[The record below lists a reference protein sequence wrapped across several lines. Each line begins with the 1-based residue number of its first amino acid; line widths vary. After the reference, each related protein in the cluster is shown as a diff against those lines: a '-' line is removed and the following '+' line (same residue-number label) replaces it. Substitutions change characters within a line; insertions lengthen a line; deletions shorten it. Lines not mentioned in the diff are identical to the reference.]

1 MRGALFDARRRHD
14 ASIAPKRLSELLNE
28 SARQTAYIA
37 PGSPWE
43 NGFTESFNA
52 RLQDELRDLLHAAG
66 SSDHHRKL
74 AASLQHRPPACLSR
88 LQATRTGG
96 LRAGIIRVAGCA
108 TPTGSAGHAGVT
120 ASSQLTFHLDHSMQA
135 GHCNSRFWLVGWVVW
150 NCCHEMDWARV
161 RVAKSGP
168 QLDQL
173 LVSEAQKKLV
183 NI

>member
-1 MRGALFDARRRHD
+1 
-14 ASIAPKRLSELLNE
+14 
-28 SARQTAYIA
+28 
-37 PGSPWE
+37 
-43 NGFTESFNA
+43 
-52 RLQDELRDLLHAAG
+52 
-66 SSDHHRKL
+66 
-74 AASLQHRPPACLSR
+74 
-88 LQATRTGG
+88 
-96 LRAGIIRVAGCA
+96 
-108 TPTGSAGHAGVT
+108 
-120 ASSQLTFHLDHSMQA
+120 MQA